1 MGKKI
6 AMVGA
11 GPAGLAAARKLLP
24 AGFSVD
30 IYEKEAIGGG
40 VMAFG
45 IPEFRITKANVE
57 RQVDQVKALGANFK
71 FNQNLKESDFIRLSK
86 EYDYVFLAFGL
97 TKVRKLGIPGE
108 ELPEAL
114 DALDFLRDFNFA
126 HKMEMYQDKLPKLHG
141 TAVVVGAGNVAM
153 DGARV
158 ALRCGAE
165 KVYIA
170 YRRSIEEVPCTK
182 AELNETIEE
191 GVECKF
197 LTNPV
202 EILGT
207 DHVTGVKCEIMELGE
222 PDASGRRSPVP
233 VPGSEFDIECD
244 QVIVAL
250 GTSPN
255 PIIKNSCPE
264 LAVSPKGTIL
274 ADEETGETNI
284 KNLYTGGDAQTGA
297 ATVILAM
304 GAGKRAANAML
315 KSFTK

>member
-6 AMVGA
+6 AIVGA

-126 HKMEMYQDKLPKLHG
+126 HKMEMYQDRLPKLHG

-158 ALRCGAE
+158 ALRCGAK

-170 YRRSIEEVPCTK
+170 YRRSIDEVPCTK

-222 PDASGRRSPVP
+222 PDASGRRSPV
-233 VPGSEFDIECD
+233 GTGKYTTIDCD
-244 QVIVAL
+244 YVIAAIGQIPDKAIYDSNV
-250 GTSPN
+250 
-255 PIIKNSCPE
+255 IKNDKGY
-264 LAVSPKGTIL
+264 LVAVDGAYQTSIP
-274 ADEETGETNI
+274 NV
-284 KNLYTGGDAQTGA
+284 YTGGDILLGAKTIGA
-297 ATVILAM
+297 AVKCGNDFAKIVLE
-304 GAGKRAANAML
+304 ANN
-315 KSFTK
+315 